1 MRRFSDEQKG
11 AAALSQERAEY
22 AALAANPVAFGVAF
36 VPVAGPFLVGAA
48 VVVGVALGVRAI
60 KQGRIVRDPPDPN
73 FREPVRVLE
82 PQLDLSHLGEDPF
95 QRRAAE
101 FAQVNEKAGSLCE
114 AMVGSLERA
123 MGAEMEGEDEYAA
136 ARLQEAE
143 QLAEQLA
150 QALEFSVE
158 LNGPLRE
165 ALFELQ
171 RVEPLTLEESVRLGD
186 VLPADALAEIERAGI
201 ERDYLF
207 GESGLI
213 EVDESAADPIDAFS
227 DALAALEEGD
237 STFSETLRRQLDE
250 GSLFIEEAEEMPGG
264 GMPLPG

>member
-48 VVVGVALGVRAI
+48 VVVGVALGVRAL
-60 KQGRIVRDPPDPN
+60 KQGRIVRDPPDLN
-73 FREPVRVLE
+73 FREPVQVLE
-82 PQLDLSHLGEDPF
+82 PQLDLSHLSEDLF
-95 QRRAAE
+95 QRRAGE
-101 FAQVNEKAGSLCE
+101 FAQVNEKAGALCE

-123 MGAEMEGEDEYAA
+123 MGAELEGEDEYAV
-136 ARLQEAE
+136 ARLREAE
-143 QLAEQLA
+143 ELAEQLA
-150 QALEFSVE
+150 QALDLSVE

-165 ALFELQ
+165 ALFEPE
-171 RVEPLTLEESVRLGD
+171 RVEPPTLEESVRLGD
-186 VLPADALAEIERAGI
+186 VLPADALAEIERTGI

-207 GESGLI
+207 GVNSMI
-213 EVDESAADPIDAFS
+213 EVDESAADPIEAFS

-237 STFSETLRRQLDE
+237 RTFSETLRRQLDE
-250 GSLFIEEAEEMPGG
+250 GSLFIEEAEEMPEE
-264 GMPLPG
+264 GMPFPG